1 MVSNSS
7 AEEARDTTSA
17 LVTALI
23 KPETWIEGDSLAGC
37 RGLVCAGLREGA
49 CAVGGRSDEV
59 MGTMPNADG
68 PCDNDDNSNAEDR
81 RRNSGG

>member
-17 LVTALI
+17 LVTVLI
-23 KPETWIEGDSLAGC
+23 KPETWIKGDSPAGC
-37 RGLVCAGLREGA
+37 RGLVCAGLRERA

-59 MGTMPNADG
+59 VGAMPNVDG
-68 PCDNDDNSNAEDR
+68 PCDDDNNSSAEDR